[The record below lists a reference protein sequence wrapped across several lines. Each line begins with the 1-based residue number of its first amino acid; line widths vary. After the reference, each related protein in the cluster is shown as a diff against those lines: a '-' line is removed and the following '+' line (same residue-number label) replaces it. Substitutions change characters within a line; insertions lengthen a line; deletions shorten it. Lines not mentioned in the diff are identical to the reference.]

1 MLPLLLSCSVQSEK
15 AQGNVGTY
23 VRLEADRLTYTVPAK
38 PNSAPW
44 QKSSAGTPLLFTP
57 GMQFS
62 FLGDVA
68 PLQLWRC

>member
-23 VRLEADRLTYTVPAK
+23 VSLWADRLIYTIPAK
-38 PNSAPW
+38 PNSTTW
-44 QKSSAGTPLLFTP
+44 RKSSAGTPPLFTP

-68 PLQLWRC
+68 PFQLWNR